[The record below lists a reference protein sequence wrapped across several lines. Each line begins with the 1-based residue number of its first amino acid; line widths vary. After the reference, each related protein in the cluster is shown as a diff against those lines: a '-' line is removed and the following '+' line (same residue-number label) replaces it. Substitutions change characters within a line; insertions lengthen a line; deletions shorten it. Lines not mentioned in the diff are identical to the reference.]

1 MTATPL
7 PAIDVAPRL
16 DRVRTEMDARDLP
29 ALIVTSLVDVRWLT
43 GFTGS
48 AAQLAIGPDE
58 SLLIT
63 DDRYALQAPAQLAD
77 AGCTARVEITRTE
90 HRKLLTAMLG
100 SEQRIG
106 LQDESISWAQACVFG
121 DDWFVDAEMV
131 PTGELLV
138 GLRSVKDDAEVA
150 RIERAAAITDAALA
164 EVAPLLLG
172 RPTERDFAFAL
183 DTAIRRGGAEGNAFD
198 TIVASGPNGARA
210 HHRPGDRTI
219 VDGDLVVIDVG
230 AMVDGYRSDM
240 TRTFG
245 VGQVDDIRQRMY
257 DVVIASQQAGVD
269 AVGDGVATKSVDNA
283 ARQVIVDAGWG
294 DNFAH
299 GTGHGVGL
307 DIHELPRVNARA
319 TDVYALGHVATVEPG
334 VYIPDVGGV
343 RIEDT
348 VVVTSNGAR
357 RLTGANKT
365 LDPTGL
371 HSGPR
376 P

>member
-1 MTATPL
+1 MTPL
-7 PAIDVAPRL
+7 PPIDVGPRL
-16 DRVRTEMDARDLP
+16 DRLRAQMDARDLP

-43 GFTGS
+43 GFSGS
-48 AAQLAIGPDE
+48 AGQLAVSADDL
-58 SLLIT
+58 LLIT
-63 DDRYALQAPAQLAD
+63 DDRYALQAPAELAV
-77 AGCTARVEITRTE
+77 ANCAARIEITRTQQ
-90 HRKLLTAMLG
+90 RPLLAAMFE
-100 SEQRIG
+100 SQHRIG
-106 LQDESISWAQACVFG
+106 LQDESISWAEARKFSEDWFG
-121 DDWFVDAEMV
+121 DVELV

-138 GLRSVKDDAEVA
+138 GLRAVKDEAEVA
-150 RIERAAAITDAALA
+150 RIERAATITDAALA
-164 EVAPLLLG
+164 DTAPLLLE
-172 RPTERDFAFAL
+172 RPTERDVAFAL
-183 DTAIRRGGAEGNAFD
+183 DTAIRRGGADGNAFD

-219 VDGDLVVIDVG
+219 VEGDLVVIDVG
-230 AMVDGYRSDM
+230 ALVDGYRSDM

-245 VGQVDDIRQRMY
+245 VGQLDDTQQRMY
-257 DVVIASQQAGVD
+257 DVVIAAQQAGVD
-269 AVGDGVATKSVDNA
+269 AVGDGVATKAVDTA
-283 ARQVIVDAGWG
+283 ARRVIADAGWG
-294 DNFAH
+294 EHFVH

-319 TDVYALGHVATVEPG
+319 ADIYALGHVATVEPG

-348 VVVTSNGAR
+348 VVVTRDGAR